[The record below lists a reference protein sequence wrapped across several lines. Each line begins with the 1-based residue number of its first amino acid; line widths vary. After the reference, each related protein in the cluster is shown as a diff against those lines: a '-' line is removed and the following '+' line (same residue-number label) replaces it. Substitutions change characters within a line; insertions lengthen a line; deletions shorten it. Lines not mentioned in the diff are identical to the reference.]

1 MHIALHNSVDFEII
15 AVVYQMT
22 LSLASYHV
30 CDLDQ
35 VT

>member
-1 MHIALHNSVDFEII
+1 MHIELNNSVDFETI

-22 LSLASYHV
+22 LPLASYHV